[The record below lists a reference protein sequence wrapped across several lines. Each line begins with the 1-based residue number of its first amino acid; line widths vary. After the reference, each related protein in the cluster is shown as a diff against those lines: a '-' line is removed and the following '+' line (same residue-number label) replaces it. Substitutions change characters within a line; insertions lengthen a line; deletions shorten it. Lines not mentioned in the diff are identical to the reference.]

1 MSRHIPARASYAA
14 PVWMLGHLQ
23 LPRNPHI
30 ANTDSKNERN
40 QLSLVIYRGRDA
52 RHRAPPAQIPAGA
65 IRAPGSHLG
74 CLTAKRLLG
83 HG

>member
-1 MSRHIPARASYAA
+1 MRLSGSGSDVPIFLVFGLDTVLSGSSPT
-14 PVWMLGHLQ
+14 
-23 LPRNPHI
+23 I
-30 ANTDSKNERN
+30 ANWWAPLG
-40 QLSLVIYRGRDA
+40 LSSRSYRGRDA
-52 RHRAPPAQIPAGA
+52 RYRAPPAQIPAGA